1 MRKVQCL
8 LFVLKQS
15 YIFYYIVC
23 MTVPLKPFREGIKLS
38 VIPTLRL
45 IHDVLSSYIKTAS
58 PISVLQDF
66 D

>member
-8 LFVLKQS
+8 LFVLKRS

-23 MTVPLKPFREGIKLS
+23 MTVPLKQFREGIKLS

>member
-8 LFVLKQS
+8 LFVLKRS

-38 VIPTLRL
+38 VISTLRL